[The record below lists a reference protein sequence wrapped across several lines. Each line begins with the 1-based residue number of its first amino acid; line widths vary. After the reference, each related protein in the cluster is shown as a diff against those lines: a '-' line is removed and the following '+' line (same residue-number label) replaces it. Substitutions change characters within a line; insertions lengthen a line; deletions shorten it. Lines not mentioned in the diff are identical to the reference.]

1 MMNLDELRQRID
13 QLDDQIVELL
23 HQRAKLATEIGQHKQ
38 DNTAAV
44 YDTAREAQILRRLA
58 KLDVAPLPGE
68 AIQHIYREILAACRS
83 VQQPLRVAYLGP
95 QYTFTHMATLQQ
107 FGRSSQLV
115 PAGSITEVFGAV
127 QCERADYGVVPVE
140 NSTGGVVPETLDCF
154 LDSHL
159 LISGELYVPVHLCV
173 AARCELDEITTLYSH
188 PQPLAQSRKWLR
200 QNLSEVH
207 IENVA
212 STAVAAQRASEDSQ
226 GGAISTQL
234 AIQSYG
240 LEMLAENIEDEP
252 ANRTR
257 FFVIGSYNAEP
268 TGQDKTSIV
277 FTTAHQAGA
286 LHAALAP
293 LATHDINMTFIQ
305 SRPARGRLWEYVFF
319 VDFEGHRSQP
329 RIQQALE
336 ELGGHCPLLQV
347 LGSYPAAE

>member
-13 QLDDQIVELL
+13 QLDEQMVELL

-44 YDTAREAQILRRLA
+44 YDTARESQILRRLA
-58 KLDVAPLPGE
+58 ELDVAPLPGE
-68 AIQHIYREILAACRS
+68 ALQHIYREILAACRS

-95 QYTFTHMATLQQ
+95 QYTFTHMASLQQ
-107 FGRSSQLV
+107 FGRSSQLI
-115 PAGSITEVFGAV
+115 PAGSITDVFGAV
-127 QCERADYGVVPVE
+127 QREQADYGVVPIE

-188 PQPLAQSRKWLR
+188 PQPLTQTRKWLR
-200 QNLSEVH
+200 QNLSEVQV
-207 IENVA
+207 ESVA
-212 STAVAAQRASEDSQ
+212 STAVAAQRASEDPR
-226 GGAISTQL
+226 GAAITTQL
-234 AIQSYG
+234 AAQSCE
-240 LEMLAENIEDEP
+240 LEILAENIEDEP

-257 FFVIGSYNAEP
+257 FFVVGSYDAKP

-286 LHAALAP
+286 LHAALEP
-293 LATHDINMTFIQ
+293 LATYDINMTFIQ

-319 VDFEGHRSQP
+319 VDFAGHRSQP
-329 RIQQALE
+329 RIQQALG
-336 ELGGHCPLLQV
+336 ELAEQCPLLQV